1 VRRKGEILCKGGGT
15 IFLFVYIELQCIV
28 PQCMDLHKDLVAAS
42 ATPLVLAILAEG
54 ESYGYAIIKRVA
66 ELSGGHLQ
74 WTDGMLYPVLHRLE
88 RQGHVAAK
96 WAVAETGRKRKYY
109 RITEQGLTQLAEQRR
124 QWQAVDDAL
133 RGVWMKVSL
142 A

>member
-1 VRRKGEILCKGGGT
+1 
-15 IFLFVYIELQCIV
+15 
-28 PQCMDLHKDLVAAS
+28 MDLGKDLVAAS

-54 ESYGYAIIKRVA
+54 ESYGYAIIKRVS

-88 RQGHVAAK
+88 RNGLVASK
-96 WAVAETGRKRKYY
+96 WGESESGRRRKYY
-109 RITEQGLTQLAEQRR
+109 RLTKDGRKQLDAERER
-124 QWQAVDDAL
+124 WKVVDETLHRIWRA
-133 RGVWMKVSL
+133 SY

>member
-1 VRRKGEILCKGGGT
+1 
-15 IFLFVYIELQCIV
+15 
-28 PQCMDLHKDLVAAS
+28 MDLHKDLVAAS

-96 WAVAETGRKRKYY
+96 WALSETGRKRKYY
-109 RITEQGLTQLAEQRR
+109 RITEQGLTQLADQRR
-124 QWQAVDDAL
+124 QWQVVDDAL
-133 RGVWMKVSL
+133 RGIWMK
-142 A
+142 ACTA